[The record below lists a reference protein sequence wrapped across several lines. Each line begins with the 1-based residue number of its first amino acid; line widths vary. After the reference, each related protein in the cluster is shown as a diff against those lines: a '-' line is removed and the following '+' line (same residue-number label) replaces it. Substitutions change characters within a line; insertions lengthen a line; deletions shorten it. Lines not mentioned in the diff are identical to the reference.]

1 MGGPYRTPAGQLI
14 QMLEVVTI
22 TLLLQESFSVGGSLG
37 LGLGGPADY
46 SLSTPAPAQWSGV
59 PVLAKTG
66 EIRSK
71 YREQRL

>member
-1 MGGPYRTPAGQLI
+1 MFHFA
-14 QMLEVVTI
+14 
-22 TLLLQESFSVGGSLG
+22 VGGSLG

-66 EIRSK
+66 GTQCQMTIQDKIFRYIDISFKKE
-71 YREQRL
+71 

>member
-1 MGGPYRTPAGQLI
+1 MFHQLI
-14 QMLEVVTI
+14 QMFENVMTP
-22 TLLLQESFSVGGSLG
+22 LQESFTVGGSLG

>member
-1 MGGPYRTPAGQLI
+1 
-14 QMLEVVTI
+14 MLSRELCI
-22 TLLLQESFSVGGSLG
+22 AVGGSLG

-66 EIRSK
+66 EIVNTDVGDLSK
-71 YREQRL
+71 YENIHDYNK